1 MSHDFGKYI
10 VQLRLSAGYPSQAEL
25 SRAAG
30 VSNST
35 IARIESGKTTNPDPA
50 TLHQLAPFLK
60 VPYQELFVKCGYLPE
75 TELTKE
81 IYQEGK
87 KQEIVREFEKLKK
100 MIKDFIE
107 VIG

>member
-1 MSHDFGKYI
+1 VKI
-10 VQLRLSAGYPSQAEL
+10 RVAGYPSQAEL
-25 SRAAG
+25 SRVAG

-60 VPYQELFVKCGYLPE
+60 IPYQELFVKCGYLPE

-81 IYQEGK
+81 VYRESK
-87 KQEIVREFEKLKK
+87 KQEIISECEKLKK
-100 MIKDFIE
+100 MIENFIK
-107 VIG
+107 VIE